1 MNKFIRTSLIMFAVC
16 LVIGGGTLIAGIAMG
31 GTLDDATVQIDGDY
45 PWFMKNGDHGLIRFG
60 DDETSDDDF
69 FEDDFDDD
77 DFEDERS
84 EKDDM
89 KDEQKKDQGITEGE
103 LCADA
108 ADVEELELVFA
119 NCSLEILPS
128 NDETIRLKVEES
140 GSQYITAKLDGRTLK
155 IKDTR
160 KKKTTSKSKNIK
172 MKMYVP
178 DLMVFREV
186 DLDMGAGNIEITRLV
201 SDYITIKGGAGSLQ
215 AETLVADKELEAELG
230 VGDFRIEEAILGEVD
245 ISCGAGSVK
254 IEQCTLGGDLDVS
267 GGMGDVNIGIIGKE
281 TDFNYELECGMGEL
295 KIFGKT
301 YASLGKEKEINNGAP
316 YTISLECGI
325 GSVTIHEA
333 K

>member
-1 MNKFIRTSLIMFAVC
+1 M
-16 LVIGGGTLIAGIAMG
+16 
-31 GTLDDATVQIDGDY
+31 
-45 PWFMKNGDHGLIRFG
+45 
-60 DDETSDDDF
+60 
-69 FEDDFDDD
+69 
-77 DFEDERS
+77 
-84 EKDDM
+84 
-89 KDEQKKDQGITEGE
+89 
-103 LCADA
+103 
-108 ADVEELELVFA
+108 
-119 NCSLEILPS
+119 
-128 NDETIRLKVEES
+128 
-140 GSQYITAKLDGRTLK
+140 
-155 IKDTR
+155 
-160 KKKTTSKSKNIK
+160 
-172 MKMYVP
+172 
-178 DLMVFREV
+178 
-186 DLDMGAGNIEITRLV
+186 

-295 KIFGKT
+295 KVFGKT